1 MLMFVVMLPCCFL
14 KPRSLLRYADFCRHA
29 AIGGYAVTQ
38 PCSPAA
44 VCSRAAVCSHTDVH
58 SHTAAAML
66 LYLHAAM
73 PLSVAMCY
81 TAFCSLRHTLPSATM
96 QPPAA
101 ICC

>member
-44 VCSRAAVCSHTDVH
+44 VCSWLLAAVCSHTDVH
-58 SHTAAAML
+58 SHTAPAML
-66 LYLHAAM
+66 LYVHAAM
-73 PLSVAMCY
+73 PQQG
-81 TAFCSLRHTLPSATM
+81 P
-96 QPPAA
+96 
-101 ICC
+101 